1 MSNRIPPLG
10 VKGLYKLLLVSS
22 PILGLLA
29 IGMLIFGGGLLTMGP
44 YVLGSLICLAIG
56 GRSVSILN
64 QMSFTIWV
72 IIAVSVGFFYPQ
84 YFQKIG
90 DFKFTG
96 FIVPLIQII
105 MFTMGT
111 EMSLKDFEGVIKTPK
126 AVIIG
131 LVSHFTIMPL
141 VGYTLAK
148 TFGFPPEIAAGVIL
162 MGSVPSGVTSNV
174 LAFIAKANMPL
185 SVTIAAISTLAAP
198 FLTPILM
205 KLLAGQYVAIDLQAM
220 MLHVAEIIILPI
232 ILGLIVNKFL
242 GKGVKWLQSLLPK
255 ISMLGV
261 LMMMIVIV
269 SSGRDSLLQ
278 IGPLLFLSGMIHHTI
293 GYLLGYWSGRLMGLD
308 EASCR
313 TISLEVGMQN
323 GGLASGIALQMGKI
337 ATVGL
342 ASVIA
347 VPWMTISG
355 SMLSNWWRSREI
367 RNGSIRNQELNN

>member
-1 MSNRIPPLG
+1 
-10 VKGLYKLLLVSS
+10 
-22 PILGLLA
+22 
-29 IGMLIFGGGLLTMGP
+29 
-44 YVLGSLICLAIG
+44 
-56 GRSVSILN
+56 
-64 QMSFTIWV
+64 
-72 IIAVSVGFFYPQ
+72 
-84 YFQKIG
+84 
-90 DFKFTG
+90 
-96 FIVPLIQII
+96 
-105 MFTMGT
+105 MGT

-126 AVIIG
+126 AVLIG

-141 VGYTLAK
+141 VGVSLAK
-148 TFGFPPEIAAGVIL
+148 IFNFPPEIAAGVIL

-198 FLTPILM
+198 IMTPLLM
-205 KLLAGQYVAIDLQAM
+205 KLLAGQYVAIDLKAM

-242 GKGVKWLQSLLPK
+242 RKGVKWLQTLLPK

-278 IGPLLFLSGMIHHTI
+278 IGPLLFLSGIIHHTI
-293 GYLLGYWSGRLMGLD
+293 GYLLGYWSGRFMGLD

-323 GGLASGIALQMGKI
+323 GGLASGIALQMGKV

-355 SMLSNWWRSREI
+355 SMLSNWWRNRPLTPNGGTNIPEI
-367 RNGSIRNQELNN
+367 K

>member
-1 MSNRIPPLG
+1 
-10 VKGLYKLLLVSS
+10 
-22 PILGLLA
+22 
-29 IGMLIFGGGLLTMGP
+29 
-44 YVLGSLICLAIG
+44 
-56 GRSVSILN
+56 
-64 QMSFTIWV
+64 
-72 IIAVSVGFFYPQ
+72 
-84 YFQKIG
+84 
-90 DFKFTG
+90 
-96 FIVPLIQII
+96 
-105 MFTMGT
+105 
-111 EMSLKDFEGVIKTPK
+111 
-126 AVIIG
+126 
-131 LVSHFTIMPL
+131 
-141 VGYTLAK
+141 
-148 TFGFPPEIAAGVIL
+148 
-162 MGSVPSGVTSNV
+162 VPSGVTSNV

-198 FLTPILM
+198 FLTPLLM
-205 KLLAGQYVAIDLQAM
+205 KLLAGQYIAIDLQAM

-242 GKGVKWLQSLLPK
+242 RKGVKWLQTLLPK

-293 GYLLGYWSGRLMGLD
+293 GYLLGYWSGRFMGLD

-355 SMLSNWWRSREI
+355 SMLSNWWRSKEV
-367 RNGSIRNQELNN
+367 N

>member
-1 MSNRIPPLG
+1 MMNNKI
-10 VKGLYKLLLVSS
+10 YKLLLISS
-22 PILGLLA
+22 AILGLLA
-29 IGMLIFGGGLLTMGP
+29 VGVLVFGSGLLASG
-44 YVLGSLICLAIG
+44 VFVVSSLICLAIG
-56 GRSVSILN
+56 GRSVKILN
-64 QMSFTIWV
+64 QMSFTLWV
-72 IIAVSVGFFYPQ
+72 LAAVSVGFFYPQ
-84 YFQKIG
+84 YFQKVG
-90 DFKFTG
+90 GFKFTG

-126 AVIIG
+126 AVLIG

-141 VGYTLAK
+141 VGVSLAK
-148 TFGFPPEIAAGVIL
+148 IFNFPPEIAAGVIL

-198 FLTPILM
+198 IMTPLLM
-205 KLLAGQYVAIDLQAM
+205 KLLAGQYVAIDLKAM

-242 GKGVKWLQSLLPK
+242 RNGVKWLQTLLPK

-278 IGPLLFLSGMIHHTI
+278 IGPLLFLSGIIHHTI
-293 GYLLGYWSGRLMGLD
+293 GYLLGYWSGRFMGLD
-308 EASCR
+308 ESSCR

-323 GGLASGIALQMGKI
+323 GGLASGIALQMGKV

-355 SMLSNWWRSREI
+355 SMLSNWWR
-367 RNGSIRNQELNN
+367 NKELN

>member
-1 MSNRIPPLG
+1 MKKIN
-10 VKGLYKLLLVSS
+10 KFLLAASAILVLLA
-22 PILGLLA
+22 IVTFIFGDGLLA
-29 IGMLIFGGGLLTMGP
+29 TGP
-44 YVLGSLICLAIG
+44 FVVGSLICLAIG

-72 IIAVSVGFFYPQ
+72 MAAVSVGFFYPQ

-96 FIVPLIQII
+96 FIVPLIQLI

-126 AVIIG
+126 AVLIG

-141 VGYTLAK
+141 VGFTLAK
-148 TFGFPPEIAAGVIL
+148 SFGFAPEIAAGVIL

-185 SVTIAAISTLAAP
+185 SLTIAAISTLLAP
-198 FLTPILM
+198 FLTPLLM

-232 ILGLIVNKFL
+232 ILGLLVNRFL
-242 GKGVKWLQSLLPK
+242 RNGVKKIQFVLPK
-255 ISMLGV
+255 LSMLGV

-269 SSGRDSLLQ
+269 SSGRDSLLE
-278 IGPLLFLSGMIHHTI
+278 IGPLLFLSAMIHHTI
-293 GYLLGYWSGRLMGLD
+293 GYLLGYWSGRFMGLD

-355 SMLSNWWRSREI
+355 SMLSNWWRKKDNENKELLILNENKSTD
-367 RNGSIRNQELNN
+367 SI

>member
-1 MSNRIPPLG
+1 MNNNI
-10 VKGLYKLLLVSS
+10 YKLLLISS
-22 PILGLLA
+22 AILGVLSL
-29 IGMLIFGGGLLTMGP
+29 GMLIFGGGLLETGP
-44 YVLGSLICLAIG
+44 FIVGSLVCLAIG
-56 GRSVSILN
+56 GRSVSMLN

-72 IIAVSVGFFYPQ
+72 LAAVSVGFFYPQ

-148 TFGFPPEIAAGVIL
+148 SFGFPPEIAAGVIL

-198 FLTPILM
+198 FLTPLLM
-205 KLLAGQYVAIDLQAM
+205 KLLAGQYVEIDLQKM

-232 ILGLIVNKFL
+232 ILGLVVNRFI
-242 GKGVKWLQSLLPK
+242 GKGVKWLQTLLPK

-293 GYLLGYWSGRLMGLD
+293 GYLLGYWSGRFMGLN

-355 SMLSNWWRSREI
+355 SMLSNWWRSRPEASVALTPDGGTK
-367 RNGSIRNQELNN
+367 NALSN

>member
-1 MSNRIPPLG
+1 MKKIN
-10 VKGLYKLLLVSS
+10 KFLLAASA
-22 PILGLLA
+22 ILGLLA
-29 IGMLIFGGGLLTMGP
+29 IAVFIFGSGLLSMGS
-44 YVLGSLICLAIG
+44 YIISAFICLAIG
-56 GRSVSILN
+56 GRNVSILN

-72 IIAVSVGFFYPQ
+72 IAAVSVGFFYPQ
-84 YFQKIG
+84 YFQNIG
-90 DFKFTG
+90 HFKFTG
-96 FIVPLIQII
+96 FIVPLIQLI

-126 AVIIG
+126 AVLIG

-141 VGYTLAK
+141 VGFTLAK
-148 TFGFPPEIAAGVIL
+148 SFGFPSEIAAGVIL

-185 SVTIAAISTLAAP
+185 SVTIAAISTLLAP
-198 FLTPILM
+198 FLTPLLM
-205 KLLAGQYVAIDLQAM
+205 KLLAGQYVEIDLQAM

-232 ILGLIVNKFL
+232 ILGLLVNKFL
-242 GKGVKWLQSLLPK
+242 KNTIKKLQNLLPK
-255 ISMLGV
+255 ISMFGV

-269 SSGRDSLLQ
+269 SSGRDSLLA
-278 IGPLLFLSGMIHHTI
+278 IGPLLFISAMIHHTI
-293 GYLLGYWSGRLMGLD
+293 GYLLGYWSGRLLGLD

-342 ASVIA
+342 ASVVA

-355 SMLSNWWRSREI
+355 SMLANWWRKKDNEK
-367 RNGSIRNQELNN
+367 QEDFECLIDLNKSTEQI

>member
-1 MSNRIPPLG
+1 MNN
-10 VKGLYKLLLVSS
+10 LYKLFLAISA
-22 PILGLLA
+22 IFGILA
-29 IGMLIFGGGLLTMGP
+29 IGILVFGGGLLATGP
-44 YVLGSLICLAIG
+44 FVLGSLICLAIG
-56 GRSVSILN
+56 GQRVAILN
-64 QMSFTIWV
+64 QMSFTIW
-72 IIAVSVGFFYPQ
+72 ILAAVSVGFYYPQ

-90 DFKFTG
+90 DFKITG

-126 AVIIG
+126 AVLIG

-141 VGYTLAK
+141 VGLTLAK
-148 TFGFPPEIAAGVIL
+148 SFGFPPEIAAGVIL

-185 SVTIAAISTLAAP
+185 SVTIAAISTLVAP
-198 FLTPILM
+198 FMTPMLM
-205 KLLAGQYVAIDLQAM
+205 KLLAGQYVAIDLNAM

-232 ILGLIVNKFL
+232 ILGLIVNKL
-242 GKGVKWLQSLLPK
+242 LRKGVKWLQTLLPK
-255 ISMLGV
+255 ISMVGV

-278 IGPLLFLSGMIHHTI
+278 IGPLLFLSGIIHHTI

-355 SMLSNWWRSREI
+355 SMLSNWWRSRPEASVALTPEGGTKI
-367 RNGSIRNQELNN
+367 R